1 MLHMAARSVVRLA
14 TRMNARAL
22 VLRSTLGFLSLEPS
36 EPELQRLHRCFD
48 TWRGI
53 GDVVAGMTRQEYD
66 LEHSQSRRSGI
77 GGISRDL
84 PGKTSDVKRG
94 ARALGLAA
102 AEPLPHGETARG
114 GHEAPRLAFRWIL
127 STSQYAAPGE

>member
-36 EPELQRLHRCFD
+36 EPELQLLHKCFD
-48 TWRGI
+48 NWRGI
-53 GDVVAGMTRQEYD
+53 GDVVAGMERQEYD

-77 GGISRDL
+77 GGISRAL

-94 ARALGLAA
+94 GRTLELAA
-102 AEPLPHGETARG
+102 AEPLPHGANCLG
-114 GHEAPRLAFRWIL
+114 G
-127 STSQYAAPGE
+127 S